1 MLIRNCFPEAG
12 RVGLVQNPS
21 SLPSQMSVISP
32 ALQDEGSSS
41 RGISRGCSEAGWE
54 GISRSEDVVL
64 RLAHTCITAP
74 GRSGVEGWSGKQVT
88 VCVTLRL
95 GQGCRHSFDMVH
107 QPINIYCTTPS
118 TENHAVNIWGKDQKK
133 KDMAVSLEEK

>member
-1 MLIRNCFPEAG
+1 MRAAAPGASREA
-12 RVGLVQNPS
+12 VQRPDGK
-21 SLPSQMSVISP
+21 
-32 ALQDEGSSS
+32 A
-41 RGISRGCSEAGWE
+41 
-54 GISRSEDVVL
+54 SRSEDVVL